1 MYNVVY
7 ISLSLRYKICIHI
20 KIYAIGTENSN
31 IWILSKKKIKMA
43 AKIQNVCQKL
53 TDFTR
58 QKFRS
63 VQV

>member
-7 ISLSLRYKICIHI
+7 ISLPLRYKIYIHI
-20 KIYAIGTENSN
+20 KIYAIRTENSN
-31 IWILSKKKIKMA
+31 IWILSEKKIKMA
-43 AKIQNVCQKL
+43 AKIQHVCQKL
-53 TDFTR
+53 TDFTL